1 VRGVI
6 LAKGKIFQSL
16 SGFYDIISDG
26 EIYRTRARGNFR
38 NKKITPLVGD
48 NVEFES
54 SSLKEGYL
62 LKIFKRKNSLV
73 RPPIANID
81 QSVLVTATVKP
92 DFSFNL
98 LDRQLIALEISQIKP
113 IIYFTKTDLL
123 DYQQFV
129 YFKHVKNIYEN
140 IGYKVI
146 LPSMMNDDE
155 SVRQLNDLFYGKE
168 TVFMGQTGAGKST
181 LLNKI
186 LPDLKLATGEISE
199 ALNRGKHTTRKVNFI
214 SINNGLVADTPGFS
228 SYEAFDIK
236 PEELRNYFPEF
247 KQNAGQCKFRGCV
260 HINEPSCEIKR
271 MVSENQIAAERYHD
285 YVQIYEILKN
295 KKPVYN
301 KKK

>member
-1 VRGVI
+1 M
-6 LAKGKIFQSL
+6 AKGKIFQSL

-26 EIYRTRARGNFR
+26 KVYRTRARGNFR

-48 NVEFES
+48 NVEFKS
-54 SSLKEGYL
+54 SSFKEGYL
-62 LKIFKRKNSLV
+62 LRIFERKNSLV

-81 QSVLVTATVKP
+81 QSVLVTSTVKP

-98 LDRQLIALEISQIKP
+98 LDRQLIALEISHIKP

-123 DYQQFV
+123 NRQQLS
-129 YFKHVKNIYEN
+129 YFERVKNIYEN
-140 IGYKVI
+140 IGYQVI
-146 LPSMMNDDE
+146 LPLMNDDA
-155 SVRQLNDLFYGKE
+155 SLRQLNDLFYGKE

-186 LPDLKLATGEISE
+186 LPELKLATGEISE

-228 SYEAFDIK
+228 SYEAFNIK
-236 PEELRNYFPEF
+236 TENLRNYFPEF
-247 KQNAGQCKFRGCV
+247 RQNAGQCKFRGCV
-260 HINEPSCEIKR
+260 HINEPNCEIKR
-271 MVSENQIAAERYHD
+271 MVSKGEISENRYRD